1 MKKSISK
8 RTRIADLPAKGPI
21 LLDESQLRLMVGGQQ
36 MEDTGTCL
44 PGTTYPG
51 SYTNPG
57 EVDTA
62 TDQNFD

>member
-1 MKKSISK
+1 MNKSTSK

-21 LLDESQLRLMVGGQQ
+21 LLDESQLRLTVGGRQ
-36 MEDTGTCL
+36 MEGTCL
-44 PGTTYPG
+44 PGETSPG

>member
-1 MKKSISK
+1 MNKSTSR

-21 LLDESQLRLMVGGQQ
+21 LLDASQLRLVAGGQR
-36 MEDTGTCL
+36 MLDGTCL
-44 PGTTYPG
+44 PGETSPG